1 MAGFQYI
8 IKDVK
13 GSRVEG
19 VIRASNLDEAVEK
32 LSKDGNMIISIK
44 SASEAALKNK
54 QTLFDRLMF
63 AIFKLRTGVS
73 LKVLVFFT
81 RQLSTMFSAGLTLE
95 KAISNLAKGEKNK
108 KFKKVLISLSND
120 IKKGFS
126 LSEALERHPGVFNSL
141 YVSLVKAGEVSGT
154 LHTILEGLADYLEK
168 IEDSRRK
175 VWSAMAY
182 PLFILAF
189 LTIVVWGIFY
199 FIIPKFA
206 GVYADFHAD
215 LPVPTKIAISISN
228 VIRNNVFFTFLG
240 LVIITFSVFLFY
252 LSDKGRYI
260 IDLTM
265 FKIPV
270 IGNLLNHSIMSK
282 FARTFSILM
291 TAGVPIMDTMGLVK
305 KVVQNA
311 VVEKAVGD
319 AMGLIQE
326 GFTIASAFER
336 TKVFPYMIIQLIETG
351 EETGEMDKLLSKAAD
366 FHQKLL
372 DSVIDRLTSL
382 IEPMLIILMATV
394 VGGVIIITYLPIFK
408 LGDAMSSGVK

>member
-19 VIRASNLDEAVEK
+19 VIRASNLDDAVEK

-44 SASEAALKNK
+44 SASEAALKNE
-54 QTLFDRLMF
+54 QTLFDKLMF
-63 AIFKLRTGVS
+63 AIFKLKTGVS
-73 LKVLVFFT
+73 LKILVFFT

-95 KAISNLAKGEKNK
+95 KSITNLAKGEKNK
-108 KFKKVLISLSND
+108 KFQKVLITLSND

-126 LSEALERHPGVFNSL
+126 LSEALERHPGVFNPL

-154 LHTILEGLADYLEK
+154 LHTVLAGLADYLEK
-168 IEDSRRK
+168 IEDTRRK

-182 PLFILAF
+182 PMFILAF
-189 LTIVVWGIFY
+189 LLIVVWGIFY

-206 GVYADFHAD
+206 GVYADFNAD
-215 LPVPTKIAISISN
+215 LPIPTKIAISISN
-228 VIRNNVFFTFLG
+228 MVRDNVFFTFLG
-240 LVIITFSVFLFY
+240 LIIAIFSVFLFY
-252 LSDKGRYI
+252 LSDKGRYF
-260 IDLTM
+260 IDSAM
-265 FKIPV
+265 FKVPV
-270 IGNLLNHSIMSK
+270 IGNLLRHSIMSK

-291 TAGVPIMDTMGLVK
+291 AAGVPIMDTMGLVQ

-311 VVEKAVGD
+311 VIEKAVGD
-319 AMGLIQE
+319 AMGLVKE

-336 TKVFPYMIIQLIETG
+336 TKVFPYMLLQLIETG
-351 EETGEMDKLLSKAAD
+351 EETGEMDKLLAKAAD

-372 DSVIDRLTSL
+372 DSVVDRLTSL

-408 LGDAMSSGVK
+408 LGGAMSNGMK